1 MFRILK
7 ATRTNEAFYWT
18 RVSLFM
24 TLPGCNPH
32 DYFPS
37 GRCQFLIVSAPQNP
51 AVELPPPLLPFS
63 DLDHFKVHT
72 RSGVSVREG
81 QGVVLLCGTPTS
93 SGGETSPY
101 PALESAFR
109 EVFGCLR
116 V

>member
-1 MFRILK
+1 MAISF
-7 ATRTNEAFYWT
+7 WV
-18 RVSLFM
+18 VSVFNRLCVLEM
-24 TLPGCNPH
+24 LRLIS
-32 DYFPS
+32 PS
-37 GRCQFLIVSAPQNP
+37 
-51 AVELPPPLLPFS
+51 PLLPFS

-93 SGGETSPY
+93 SGGEASPY
-101 PALESAFR
+101 PALQSAFR